1 MLEKIDDLGKLS
13 LKAAQQWILMR
24 IYLKRLDAICVFLVP
39 WIGSEHK
46 MMLCQAKRRVV
57 CKTESC
63 TVSGFSVD
71 ARSLTLIPHDVRIMQ
86 QVITKSGGFDPAKLC
101 ARQ

>member
-39 WIGSEHK
+39 
-46 MMLCQAKRRVV
+46 
-57 CKTESC
+57 
-63 TVSGFSVD
+63 
-71 ARSLTLIPHDVRIMQ
+71 
-86 QVITKSGGFDPAKLC
+86 
-101 ARQ
+101 